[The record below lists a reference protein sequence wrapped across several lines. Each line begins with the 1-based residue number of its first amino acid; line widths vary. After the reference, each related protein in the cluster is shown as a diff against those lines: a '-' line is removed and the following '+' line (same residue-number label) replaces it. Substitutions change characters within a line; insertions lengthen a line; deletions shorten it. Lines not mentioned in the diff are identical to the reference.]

1 MKSCSDI
8 FQKRVSAISQ
18 PLSIKGLEFKNQ
30 THLLL
35 GRFEL
40 GDIRVVALFNFVM
53 NAFKNRLLF
62 EAAKKIRNRNRKLS
76 FREGVK

>member
-1 MKSCSDI
+1 MKRCSEI
-8 FQKRVSAISQ
+8 CHKRVSAFAQ
-18 PLSIKGLEFKNQ
+18 PLCVKGLEFKNL

-53 NAFKNRLLF
+53 NAFKNWLLF
-62 EAAKKIRNRNRKLS
+62 EAAKKSEPGKKI
-76 FREGVK
+76 VV